1 MPTSLITDIF
11 RIAENHDVTISFSY
25 AKAWRS
31 FKIEIR
37 RGDLFHARYFNCRDV
52 GDEMF
57 LLNLVRLM
65 INEIDRK
72 EKQLK
77 EKERKDD

>member
-11 RIAENHDVTISFSY
+11 RMAEDHDVTIGFSY
-25 AKAWRS
+25 SKEWHS

-37 RGDLFHARYFNCRDV
+37 RGGLLHARHFNPRDV
-52 GDEMF
+52 RNETFIVD
-57 LLNLVRLM
+57 LVRLM

-72 EKQLK
+72 EKELK
-77 EKERKDD
+77 EKEKKDD

>member
-11 RIAENHDVTISFSY
+11 RMTENHDVTIGFSY
-25 AKAWRS
+25 SQEWHS

-37 RGDLFHARYFNCRDV
+37 RGDLLHARYFNARDV
-52 GDEMF
+52 WNETFIVD
-57 LLNLVRLM
+57 LVRLM

-72 EKQLK
+72 EKELK
-77 EKERKDD
+77 EKEKKDE